1 MQLSPLTTS
10 YEHETTQPPRHLPS
24 FKHLFESLI
33 VDNDSSMINKSS
45 SYEQLSPP
53 QLYDETEDD
62 SDSSPS
68 RSLSPKQSFHDLDIF
83 LHHRPINDNN
93 SNRSLS
99 DSYIKSLP
107 SSINRRKS
115 VPYKSPSSST
125 DNSVVF
131 QVLNHPTGA
140 EYYQDYRN
148 ACDQPSTK
156 IICGQ
161 SLLSKLRKRVEHA
174 RNLIHLPPSR
184 SAPRLKNRTT
194 PQWRSHSIIEIPH
207 PIAQHHVRP
216 WVDEEE
222 EQIKQIEKFTCQPL
236 QNQQN
241 RKRPSPPP
249 QQHDESDVKRIKK
262 SVNETATYHRAPAS
276 VAGRPSRVKGPCQ
289 ACNEASDGCMR
300 KAFNWPFPAN
310 RVFNDK
316 GKPFVYLCNKCG
328 LRYNKSGGCVCRHCR
343 WVFCKEEKRKALQ
356 HINVMR
362 MKRPDGYIDPEEE
375 IENFLC
381 SPKYWTC
388 GRKWKVGWVLNNLG
402 DEEEAETSV

>member
-1 MQLSPLTTS
+1 MQLSPLTNS
-10 YEHETTQPPRHLPS
+10 YEHETTSPQQHLPS

-33 VDNDSSMINKSS
+33 VDNDSPMINKSNG
-45 SYEQLSPP
+45 YDQLSPP
-53 QLYDETEDD
+53 QLYDDTEDD

-68 RSLSPKQSFHDLDIF
+68 RSLSPKQSYHDYDIF
-83 LHHRPINDNN
+83 SHHRAVNN
-93 SNRSLS
+93 NTNTNRSLS

-107 SSINRRKS
+107 SSMNRRKS

-131 QVLNHPTGA
+131 QLLNHTSTNSAA
-140 EYYQDYRN
+140 EYYQDYKN

-174 RNLIHLPPSR
+174 RNLIHLPPPSR
-184 SAPRLKNRTT
+184 SAPRLKNRTA

-207 PIAQHHVRP
+207 HPIAQYHSRP

-222 EQIKQIEKFTCQPL
+222 EKAEQIEKFTCQPP
-236 QNQQN
+236 QNQQT
-241 RKRPSPPP
+241 RKRPSQ
-249 QQHDESDVKRIKK
+249 QQHNDESSAKRTKK
-262 SVNETATYHRAPAS
+262 SVNESTTYHHSPPA

-310 RVFNDK
+310 QVFNDK

-328 LRYNKSGGCVCRHCR
+328 LRYIHPLIHAYKST
-343 WVFCKEEKRKALQ
+343 
-356 HINVMR
+356 
-362 MKRPDGYIDPEEE
+362 Y
-375 IENFLC
+375 
-381 SPKYWTC
+381 
-388 GRKWKVGWVLNNLG
+388 
-402 DEEEAETSV
+402 